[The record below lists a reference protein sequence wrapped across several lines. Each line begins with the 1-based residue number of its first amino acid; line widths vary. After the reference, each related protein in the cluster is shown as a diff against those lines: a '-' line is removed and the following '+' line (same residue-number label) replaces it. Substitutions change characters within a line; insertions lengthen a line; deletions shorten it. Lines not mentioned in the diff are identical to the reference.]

1 MSGWGEAMGTIGIRE
16 ASCAGVE
23 RVSIIVG
30 IAERVREVSMRKT
43 GRCASVVLL
52 GVMAAGC
59 LRAQLPEPDGGTIER
74 GTLPERWLSEGPKC
88 MEIPEWQ
95 VHEYNPNFFIL
106 RQSPCTDY
114 EKPFV
119 FLFFGKEK
127 AMLVDTGSRNG
138 NLAQSL
144 RWVVKNWLTR
154 NGKTSIPLVVVHTHP
169 HGDHVAGD
177 KDIQAMNDP
186 AMPVTFL
193 KADDQQAAM
202 TMYGITSWPDA
213 IGKIDL
219 GDRVI
224 DVIPIP
230 GHSAMSIAFYDR
242 RTAVLLAGDSLYP
255 GRLYVQDFAAFQA
268 STERMIA
275 FTKGKPVA
283 HILGNHIE
291 EGDTPF
297 LDYPVGTIYQPHEH
311 ELTLSRGAL
320 LELEDA
326 LVSMHGVPQRMA
338 LRDFSVWPSG
348 RQFAK
353 PGDRETF
360 QKHEKE
366 EKETMWDHTAPS
378 H

>member
-1 MSGWGEAMGTIGIRE
+1 
-16 ASCAGVE
+16 
-23 RVSIIVG
+23 
-30 IAERVREVSMRKT
+30 MRKPSC
-43 GRCASVVLL
+43 CASVVLL
-52 GVMAAGC
+52 GVMAGC
-59 LRAQLPEPDGGTIER
+59 LQAQLPEPDGGAIER

-169 HGDHVAGD
+169 HGDHIAGD

-202 TMYGITSWPDA
+202 TMYGITSWPDS

-242 RTAVLLAGDSLYP
+242 KTAVLLAGDSLYP
-255 GRLYVQDFAAFQA
+255 GRLYVQDFAAFQT

-291 EGDTPF
+291 ESDTPF

-311 ELTLSRGAL
+311 ELALSRGAL

-366 EKETMWDHTAPS
+366 EKDTMWDHTAPS